1 MSTFIGDSASLKDN
15 VYDLDRLR
23 MSQESFKYLQK
34 HNVPATCPSEL
45 PYTCGFQ
52 DGYSNVSPATLR
64 IGGGLTHCK
73 GKQCASTQLV
83 GPVAS
88 QQHNGNR
95 YHTNVGT
102 GLRTGSSHV
111 RRGAQTSSYDP
122 SAWVQGHPHGIDA
135 QIEPF
140 MRGGQSTRF
149 ECDF

>member
-1 MSTFIGDSASLKDN
+1 MSSFIGESASLKDN

-23 MSQESFKYLQK
+23 MSQETFTYLQK
-34 HNVPATCPSEL
+34 HHVPASCPSAL

-52 DGYSNVSPATLR
+52 DGYTNVSPSTLR
-64 IGGGLTHCK
+64 VGGGLTHCK

-95 YHTNVGT
+95 YHTNIGT
-102 GLRTGSSHV
+102 SLRTGQNHI
-111 RRGAQTSSYDP
+111 RKGALKSSYDP
-122 SAWVQGHPHGIDA
+122 SAWVQGQTVGLGA
-135 QIEPF
+135 QVEPF
-140 MRGGQSTRF
+140 VRGGQSTRF